1 MAGIDLTEVNARV
14 TNAAHSLNM
23 TRAWRTT
30 NGAGWG
36 IPPMSRSHPGFFRE
50 ALPESHPEVL
60 PPDRSRIYPSY
71 TPYPLYQSDE
81 AMAGGADHPKWCRPL
96 SLPRDMGTTRL
107 SDYCVM

>member
-36 IPPMSRSHPGFFRE
+36 IPPMSRSHPGFF
-50 ALPESHPEVL
+50 
-60 PPDRSRIYPSY
+60 I
-71 TPYPLYQSDE
+71 
-81 AMAGGADHPKWCRPL
+81 K
-96 SLPRDMGTTRL
+96 SLA
-107 SDYCVM
+107 